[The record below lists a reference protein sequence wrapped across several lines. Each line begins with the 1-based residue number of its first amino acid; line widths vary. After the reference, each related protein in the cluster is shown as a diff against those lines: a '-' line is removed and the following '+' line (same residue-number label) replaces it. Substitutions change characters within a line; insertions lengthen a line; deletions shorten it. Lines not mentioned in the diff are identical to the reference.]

1 MTLPSQG
8 KKLTESEIQSINMA
22 VEDAGIRAVHPEKLE
37 ALAEVLVNKLKNEKN

>member
-22 VEDAGIRAVHPEKLE
+22 VEDAGIRGIHPEKLE
-37 ALAEVLVNKLKNEKN
+37 ALAEVLVNKLKK

>member
-22 VEDAGIRAVHPEKLE
+22 VEDAGINVHPEKLE